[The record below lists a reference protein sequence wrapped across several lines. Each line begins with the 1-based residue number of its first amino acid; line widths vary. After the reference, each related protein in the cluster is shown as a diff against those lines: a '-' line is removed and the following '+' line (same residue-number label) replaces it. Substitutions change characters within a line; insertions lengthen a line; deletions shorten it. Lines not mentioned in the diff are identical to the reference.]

1 MQQQPLNKVW
11 RILKKHGDSMKC
23 QSSSSDRRSSGVE
36 GLLERESRA
45 DCVGNKKKREKW
57 PNKEVDFTRRQ
68 RRKKRVFQGI
78 VPPIT
83 SRPIFVEKRG
93 GKEMQDYKSSRLFD
107 LFGNWRVS

>member
-1 MQQQPLNKVW
+1 
-11 RILKKHGDSMKC
+11 MKC

-36 GLLERESRA
+36 GLLEREQSRLRRKQ
-45 DCVGNKKKREKW
+45 KKKREKW
-57 PNKEVDFTRRQ
+57 LNKVVDFTRRQ

-93 GKEMQDYKSSRLFD
+93 EGDARL
-107 LFGNWRVS
+107 

>member
-11 RILKKHGDSMKC
+11 RILEKHGDSMKC

-36 GLLERESRA
+36 GLLEREQSRLRR
-45 DCVGNKKKREKW
+45 KQKKREKW

-93 GKEMQDYKSSRLFD
+93 EGDARL
-107 LFGNWRVS
+107 